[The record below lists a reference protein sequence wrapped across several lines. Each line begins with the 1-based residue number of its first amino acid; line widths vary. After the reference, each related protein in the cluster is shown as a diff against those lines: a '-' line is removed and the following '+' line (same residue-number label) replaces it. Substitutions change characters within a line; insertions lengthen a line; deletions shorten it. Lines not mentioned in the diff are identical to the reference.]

1 MSNLSDFN
9 LDLSVC
15 SNSESTS
22 IFLREFYTTQ
32 IEISHKKIEQYG
44 INATDSGFDLY
55 CPSDVVIKPKEKIL
69 YDLCVAGK
77 PYFPGGYYLYPRS
90 SFGKTGLRL
99 CNSVGIIDNQYR
111 GTYKAWIENLGDS
124 DFKISSGERYF
135 QLCHPS
141 LVSMKVNLV
150 QSIDSNTFRGTGGFG
165 STGK

>member
-1 MSNLSDFN
+1 MSNLSSFN
-9 LDLSVC
+9 LDLAVS
-15 SNSESTS
+15 STSESNNN
-22 IFLREFYTTQ
+22 FLREFYTTQ
-32 IEISHKKIEQYG
+32 IQINNKKIEEYG
-44 INATDSGFDLY
+44 IGATDSGFDLY
-55 CPSDVVIKPKEKIL
+55 CPTDVIIKPKEKIL
-69 YDLCVAGK
+69 YDLHVKGK
-77 PYFPGGYYLYPRS
+77 PYFCGGYYLYPRS

-141 LVSMKVNLV
+141 LIAMKVNLV
-150 QSIDSNTFRGTGGFG
+150 EEIDTNTFRGTGGFG

>member
-1 MSNLSDFN
+1 VL
-9 LDLSVC
+9 

-32 IEISHKKIEQYG
+32 ISISHKKIEEYTVG
-44 INATDSGFDLY
+44 AADSGFDLY
-55 CPSDVVIKPKEKIL
+55 CPSDVIIKPKEKIL

-90 SFGKTGLRL
+90 SFGKTNLRL

-124 DFKISSGERYF
+124 DFKIYDSPTSRCNNGYIVKSSCLNRVLENSKKI
-135 QLCHPS
+135 S
-141 LVSMKVNLV
+141 LLKIGLNE
-150 QSIDSNTFRGTGGFG
+150 N
-165 STGK
+165 